1 MSPPSTSQPP
11 LPRPLGRDEVP
22 DEAYAEALEV
32 EAGALSAR
40 EPTPTPEVAEAA
52 RLVRLHFAH
61 HRPAPASFPS
71 VALRILDLVG
81 RPDVDLNDLARNVRM
96 DAGLASGLLA
106 LSNSAVYRGVKKI
119 ETVKD
124 AMTRL
129 GLNEVAKLAAAIST
143 RALHGPEERAEFE
156 RYHARWDR
164 LFLHAAAVARGASEL
179 YRQRAQKV
187 AGSEQVFMAGLLH
200 DVGKSIALR
209 SLAALAGSG
218 ALPALDEAA
227 VGQVLQLVHVA
238 VGAELHAQ
246 WQMPAQ
252 YAGTAAH
259 HHDAAVPAGEHA
271 GTIHLVRMVSA
282 LGLLRTEPG
291 EHPRAP
297 VEAVDSAR
305 ALGVLPN
312 GLAAAAARIEADEE
326 WVRILFA
333 GPARG

>member
-1 MSPPSTSQPP
+1 MRPPGTSQPP

-22 DEAYAEALEV
+22 DEAYAEALGV
-32 EAGALSAR
+32 EPRTLSAR
-40 EPTPTPEVAEAA
+40 EPAPPPDVAEAV
-52 RLVRLHFAH
+52 RLVREHFAR
-61 HRPAPASFPS
+61 HRPAPASFPA
-71 VALRILDLVG
+71 VAMRILDLVG
-81 RPDVDLNDLARNVRM
+81 RPDVDLNELARNVRV
-96 DAGLASGLLA
+96 DAGLAAGLLA
-106 LSNSAVYRGVKKI
+106 LSNSAAYRGVKKI

-124 AMTRL
+124 AMARL

-143 RALHGPEERAEFE
+143 RALHGPEEKAEFE
-156 RYHARWDR
+156 QYRALWDR

-179 YRQRAQKV
+179 YRHRAQKL

-209 SLAALAGSG
+209 SLAALGASR
-218 ALPALDEAA
+218 ALPALDEAG

-246 WQMPAQ
+246 WQMPSQ
-252 YAGTAAH
+252 YAGAAIH
-259 HHDAAVPAGEHA
+259 HHDAVVPAAEHA

-282 LGLLRTEPG
+282 LGLLRTGPG
-291 EHPRAP
+291 EHPRAAG
-297 VEAVDSAR
+297 EAVDSAR
-305 ALGVLPN
+305 ALGVLPA

>member
-1 MSPPSTSQPP
+1 MSPAGTNLPA
-11 LPRPLGRDEVP
+11 LPRRLGPDEVP
-22 DEAYAEALEV
+22 DQAYAEALGV
-32 EAGALSAR
+32 EPGAPSAR
-40 EPTPTPEVAEAA
+40 QPAARAEVAEAA
-52 RLVRLHFAH
+52 RLVSQHFAR
-61 HRPAPASFPS
+61 HRPAPASFPA

-81 RPDVDLNDLARNVRM
+81 RPDADLGDLAKNVRM

-106 LSNSAVYRGVKKI
+106 LSNSAVYRGVQKI

-124 AMTRL
+124 AMARL
-129 GLNEVAKLAAAIST
+129 GLGEVAKLASAIAT
-143 RALHGPEERAEFE
+143 RSLHGPEEKAEFE
-156 RYHARWDR
+156 RFRPRWDR

-179 YRQRAQKV
+179 HRQRAQKV

-209 SLAALAGSG
+209 SLAALEASG
-218 ALPALDEAA
+218 ALPALDDAA
-227 VGQVLQLVHVA
+227 VGQVLHLVHVP
-238 VGAELHAQ
+238 VGVALHAQ

-252 YAGTAAH
+252 YAGAAAH

-282 LGLLRTEPG
+282 LGLLRAAPG
-291 EHPRAP
+291 EHPRAAA
-297 VEAVDSAR
+297 EAVDSAR
-305 ALGVLPN
+305 ALGVLPT

-333 GPARG
+333 GAARG